1 MTLLELKKE
10 IAELEPADQDEIVS
24 YIGQLKARQDP
35 AYEREMERRLDDRD
49 PDHWVRLEDLEAEF
63 AGS

>member
-49 PDHWVRLEDLEAEF
+49 PEHWVSLEDLEAEL